1 MMDPAMTQTG
11 SRPRTRSRWLW
22 PLLIA
27 SLSANVLLA
36 SYALTLTWRL
46 DLPLVDATSPLRIL
60 PRAASLLDSE
70 DRAIAERAF
79 AERQADL
86 AHTEAGVQA
95 ARARVIELLQAPE
108 LHPRR
113 PVRRAQ
119 LAQPVLRARRRCRA
133 ADRRGHSGGSAPG
146 PHAEISG
153 PLREGSPPSTP

>member
-1 MMDPAMTQTG
+1 MTQTG
-11 SRPRTRSRWLW
+11 SRPRTRSRSRWLW

-108 LHPRR
+108 LDPAAIRAALYD
-113 PVRRAQ
+113 VRSWRSRSFELVVDA
-119 LAQPVLRARRRCRA
+119 VLQTVEAIP
-133 ADRRGHSGGSAPG
+133 ADRRRALMQKFE
-146 PHAEISG
+146 A
-153 PLREGSPPSTP
+153 R